1 MRRVQSIKSF
11 GTSFTQARVKT
22 KKLNPLRLR
31 SLFGPPKPLQRTVY
45 QEISNQMGTYFVY
58 VDISNTAGNLVR
70 GIGTLDR
77 EIRCISVQIM
87 HE

>member
-1 MRRVQSIKSF
+1 MLFPRRTGIPSLVTNAKVIDI
-11 GTSFTQARVKT
+11 
-22 KKLNPLRLR
+22 NPLALR
-31 SLFGPPKPLQRTVY
+31 SPFGPHKPLQRTAY

-58 VDISNTAGNLVR
+58 LDISNTTGNPVR

-77 EIRCISVQIM
+77 EIRFIPVQII